1 MNDVL
6 NIKITDIISYKHD
19 GELHRVWKNVFKLYE
34 DDEIVV
40 ILNNKVEVIDG
51 DGRHWKTREPA
62 ICYFFKNY
70 WFNVIC
76 MIRTDDIYYYCNLSS
91 PYVIDQEGLKYIDYD
106 LDVKLF
112 PNGETVLLDRDEYD
126 FNIKDLHYSDDIRKI
141 IKKNLDILLSFINE
155 KKDPF
160 NKACVYSWYDKFI
173 FQTKKSKDKFRN
185 YSKIKTHSN

>member
-1 MNDVL
+1 MKNVQTYDVM
-6 NIKITDIISYKHD
+6 DIISYKHD

-76 MIRTDDIYYYCNLSS
+76 MIRTDDIYYY
-91 PYVIDQEGLKYIDYD
+91 
-106 LDVKLF
+106 
-112 PNGETVLLDRDEYD
+112 
-126 FNIKDLHYSDDIRKI
+126 
-141 IKKNLDILLSFINE
+141 
-155 KKDPF
+155 PF
-160 NKACVYSWYDKFI
+160 L
-173 FQTKKSKDKFRN
+173 
-185 YSKIKTHSN
+185 

>member
-1 MNDVL
+1 MKNVQTYD
-6 NIKITDIISYKHD
+6 IMDIISYKHD

-91 PYVIDQEGLKYIDYD
+91 PYVIDEEGLKYIDYD

-126 FNIKDLHYSDDIRKI
+126 FNVKDLHYSDDITKI
-141 IKKNLDILLSFINE
+141 IKNSLDELLDFID
-155 KKDPF
+155 KRKDPF
-160 NKACVYSWYDKFI
+160 NKPCVYGWYEKFLYQNKKRM
-173 FQTKKSKDKFRN
+173 QTK
-185 YSKIKTHSN
+185 